1 MLAIIAGLDL
11 QRWRPYIV
19 THLPA
24 YQETGVP
31 VDCILYICYLGH
43 GYSRLLSPASR
54 ALPVYMY
61 IWSYVMRDPPA
72 VTVIHDP
79 PQDHHN
85 HEKITKM
92 FI

>member
-31 VDCILYICYLGH
+31 VDCILYICYVGH
-43 GYSRLLSPASR
+43 GYSGPLSPASR
-54 ALPVYMY
+54 ALPADLSVHVHMEL
-61 IWSYVMRDPPA
+61 R
-72 VTVIHDP
+72 
-79 PQDHHN
+79 
-85 HEKITKM
+85 HERSPGSDSHS
-92 FI
+92 